1 MKSHCTLFVLCSQYV
16 LFRNFLLACFDPSWP
31 VLKIAVA
38 DFESGLFRTGSCVR
52 RRTVEAIPNCA
63 RERAVSE
70 KQPTGSPLDSPVV
83 PWLLVAA
90 MLATGFLA
98 ACFIVLR

>member
-1 MKSHCTLFVLCSQYV
+1 MLRSSVESTVAYFESV
-16 LFRNFLLACFDPSWP
+16 LFRTD
-31 VLKIAVA
+31 
-38 DFESGLFRTGSCVR
+38 SCDR
-52 RRTVEAIPNCA
+52 RRTVEAITNCA
-63 RERAVSE
+63 GERAVSE
-70 KQPTGSPLDSPVV
+70 KQSTGSLLDSPVV